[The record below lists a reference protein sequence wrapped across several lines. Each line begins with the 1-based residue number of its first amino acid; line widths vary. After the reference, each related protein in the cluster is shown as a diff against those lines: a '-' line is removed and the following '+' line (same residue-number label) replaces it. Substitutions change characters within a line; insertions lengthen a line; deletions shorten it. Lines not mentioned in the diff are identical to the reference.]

1 MVEIERRDGPEED
14 ELEGSTFGPDPR
26 LVDQGWEYRFV
37 AAGPRLEETVE
48 LYESLGYRV
57 HLEPASG
64 QEVRDECRECRLV
77 ALFNFMA
84 VYTRPG

>member
-1 MVEIERRDGPEED
+1 MVETERWDDPVED
-14 ELEGSTFGPDPR
+14 ELEGSAFGPDSDLLDR
-26 LVDQGWEYRFV
+26 GWEYRFV
-37 AAGPRLEETVE
+37 AAGPRLQETVE

-77 ALFNFMA
+77 ALFNFKA
-84 VYTRPG
+84 VYTRPS